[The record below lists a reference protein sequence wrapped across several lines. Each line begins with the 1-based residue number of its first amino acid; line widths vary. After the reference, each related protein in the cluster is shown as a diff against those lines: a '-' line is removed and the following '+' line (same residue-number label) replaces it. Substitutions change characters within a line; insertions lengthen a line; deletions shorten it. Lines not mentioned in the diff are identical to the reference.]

1 MFNKGLHWEEFY
13 LLRGTEQFQRPVCHL
28 LDDLKM
34 GHLGTHYQRP
44 QWPLIES
51 HPGECWNC

>member
-1 MFNKGLHWEEFY
+1 MLNKKVFTGRNFGDC

-34 GHLGTHYQRP
+34 GHLGTHYPRP

-51 HPGECWNC
+51 HPGEC